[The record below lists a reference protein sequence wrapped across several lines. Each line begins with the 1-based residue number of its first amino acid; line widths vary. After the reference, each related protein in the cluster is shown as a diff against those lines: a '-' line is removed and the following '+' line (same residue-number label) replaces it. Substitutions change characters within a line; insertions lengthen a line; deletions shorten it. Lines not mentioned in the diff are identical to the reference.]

1 MGCAPG
7 FQPVETSSNLVLRS
21 TSINKMYNIFL
32 KMGG

>member
-21 TSINKMYNIFL
+21 NTSGCVFAEK
-32 KMGG
+32 KHT